1 MRGRCKVSRS
11 SVKNLATK
19 PSALLSSLSDE
30 ELARKWAKETK
41 RLVLSMLGRALFA
54 GHEPAYPIKIRWV
67 AMDEDEWGDASLK
80 KYKAGETFLIRLNK
94 SLLNPNVHSRD
105 LALFVFVHELGHC
118 LSYGATDAAEES
130 RTRVYGDHGALWGV
144 EYASLWESLFD

>member
-41 RLVLSMLGRALFA
+41 RLVLSMLGKALFA
-54 GHEPAYPIKIRWV
+54 GHEPAHPIKIRWV
-67 AMDEDEWGDASLK
+67 AMDDDEWGDASLK
-80 KYKAGETFLIRLNK
+80 KYKSGETFLIRMNK
-94 SLLNPNVHSRD
+94 DLLNPNVHSRD
-105 LALFVFVHELGHC
+105 LGLFVFIHELAHC
-118 LSYGATDAAEES
+118 MAWAANETAEES
-130 RTRVYGDHGALWGV
+130 RTRVHGDHGAIWSAEHGV
-144 EYASLWESLFD
+144 LWESLFD